1 VGFVAIFFLFLGL
14 WILLRH
20 RGRLTALATF
30 FAFMA
35 MESFDMKIASAG
47 LVLAAFLGVLAAP
60 ARGQAPA
67 SASPAKTVSRTTKA
81 VNYRRA
87 GTAKIDFQGTE
98 LMQQANGEA
107 RVQNKGSR
115 TEIDA
120 KFLGLDEATK
130 FGLEYLTYVLW
141 AVSPGGRAVNLG
153 EVVLKNGA
161 GEVKA
166 ISDMQT
172 FGMIVTAE
180 PYFAVTQPGNTVV
193 LENVFGPATLGK
205 VENIDA
211 SYELLGRGIYSS
223 SNTKIENAIF
233 GIDRKTPLELFEA
246 RNSIRIAHIA
256 LADKYAAPTLAKAEL
271 QLRNA
276 EEVYG
281 RKSDKKFVIAAAR
294 EVVETAEESRVM
306 AVKQKAE
313 EDANAKIA
321 WDKKAAEE
329 REAKARADAVAEVQR
344 RQEAEQARRQA
355 EAAKAEAQRM
365 QQEAQ
370 QAAAAAARQQAEA
383 EKASAAALLQQQ
395 AAQAAADQAA
405 KDRSAAIAQ
414 QRAAE
419 AETGKARQ
427 AAAQAESEK
436 AQLRAQLLSQLNSIL
451 QTRDSA
457 RGLIVNMSDVL
468 FDTGSYTLKP
478 GAREKLAKISGI
490 VLAHPGLSLQ
500 IEGHTDSVGGDDFNQ
515 QLSERR
521 ADSVRD
527 FLAEQGVSASSITAR
542 GFGKMQPVASND
554 TPEGRQRNRRVELV
568 VNGDAIGNTAIASAA
583 PSSQP

>member
-1 VGFVAIFFLFLGL
+1 MLG
-14 WILLRH
+14 I
-20 RGRLTALATF
+20 
-30 FAFMA
+30 
-35 MESFDMKIASAG
+35 
-47 LVLAAFLGVLAAP
+47 LAAP
-60 ARGQAPA
+60 ALGQAP
-67 SASPAKTVSRTTKA
+67 SSVGPAQSVTRTTKA

-87 GTAKIDFQGTE
+87 GGSTKIDFQGTE
-98 LMQQANGEA
+98 LMSSAKGEA
-107 RVQNKGSR
+107 KVQNKGNR
-115 TEIDA
+115 IEIEA
-120 KFLGLDEATK
+120 KFMGLEEATK

-141 AVSPGGRAVNLG
+141 AVSPQGRAVNLG
-153 EVVLKNGA
+153 EIVLKNGS

-166 ISDMQT
+166 ITDMQT

-246 RNSIRIAHIA
+246 RNAVRIAHIA
-256 LADKYAAPTLAKAEL
+256 LADKYAAATLAKAEQ

-276 EEVYG
+276 EEVYAH
-281 RKSDKKFVIAAAR
+281 KSDKKSVEAAAR
-294 EVVETAEESRVM
+294 EVVGTAEEARVM

-313 EDANAKIA
+313 EDAQAKIA
-321 WDKKAAEE
+321 ADKKAAEE
-329 REAKARADAVAEVQR
+329 REAKARADAAAEAQR
-344 RQEAEQARRQA
+344 RLEAEEARKQA
-355 EAAKAEAQRM
+355 EAAQAEAVRM
-365 QQEAQ
+365 KQEAEK
-370 QAAAAAARQQAEA
+370 AAQEAARQKEEA
-383 EKASAAALLQQQ
+383 EKASAAALAQQQ
-395 AAQAAADQAA
+395 AAQA
-405 KDRSAAIAQ
+405 
-414 QRAAE
+414 
-419 AETGKARQ
+419 ETEKARQ
-427 AAAQAESEK
+427 AAAQAEAEK
-436 AQLRAQLLSQLNSIL
+436 AQLRAQLLAQLNSIL

-468 FDTGSYTLKP
+468 FDTGSHTLKP

-490 VLAHPGLSLQ
+490 LLAHPGLTLQ
-500 IEGHTDSVGGDDFNQ
+500 IEGHTDSVGGDEFNQ

-527 FLAEQGVSASSITAR
+527 FLAEQGVPVSSITAR
-542 GFGKMQPVASND
+542 GFGKTQPVASND

-568 VNGDAIGNTAIASAA
+568 VNGSAIGNTTSDSSA
-583 PSSQP
+583 PSSQQ

>member
-1 VGFVAIFFLFLGL
+1 MSLFSSEPHSGRRNGIACNGDRGFYV
-14 WILLRH
+14 
-20 RGRLTALATF
+20 
-30 FAFMA
+30 
-35 MESFDMKIASAG
+35 KIASAF
-47 LVLAAFLGVLAAP
+47 LALTGMFGVLAAP
-60 ARGQAPA
+60 ALAQAP
-67 SASPAKTVSRTTKA
+67 PAAGPVKNVSRTTKA

-87 GTAKIDFQGTE
+87 GGSTKIDFQGTE
-98 LMQQANGEA
+98 LMQQSSGEA
-107 RVQNKGSR
+107 KVQNKGNR
-115 TEIDA
+115 TEIEA
-120 KFLGLDEATK
+120 KFTGLDEATK

-153 EVVLKNGA
+153 EVVLKNGS

-246 RNSIRIAHIA
+246 RNSVRIAHIA
-256 LADKYAAPTLAKAEL
+256 LADKYAASTLAKAEQ
-271 QLRNA
+271 QLKSA
-276 EEVYG
+276 EEIYA
-281 RKSDKKFVIAAAR
+281 RKSDKKSVIAAAR
-294 EVVETAEESRVM
+294 EVVQTAEEARVM

-313 EDANAKIA
+313 EDAQARVAAEKR
-321 WDKKAAEE
+321 AAEE
-329 REAKARADAVAEVQR
+329 RATKARADADAEVKR
-344 RQEAEQARRQA
+344 RQEADQARAQA
-355 EAAKAEAQRM
+355 EAAKADAERM
-365 QQEAQ
+365 KQ
-370 QAAAAAARQQAEA
+370 EA
-383 EKASAAALLQQQ
+383 EKAAAEAARQKQEADQATAAAVAQQQ
-395 AAQAAADQAA
+395 AAQADAAQAA
-405 KDRSAAIAQ
+405 KDRAAAVAQ

-419 AETGKARQ
+419 AETQKARQ
-427 AAAQAESEK
+427 AAAQAEAEK

-490 VLAHPGLSLQ
+490 VLAHPGLMLQ
-500 IEGHTDSVGGDDFNQ
+500 IEGHTDSVGGDEFNQ

-527 FLAEQGVSASSITAR
+527 FLAEQGVAASSITAR
-542 GFGKMQPVASND
+542 GFGKTQPVASND

-568 VNGDAIGNTAIASAA
+568 VNGDAIGNTASASAA
-583 PSSQP
+583 PSSQQ

>member
-1 VGFVAIFFLFLGL
+1 VENGC
-14 WILLRH
+14 
-20 RGRLTALATF
+20 LAEF
-30 FAFMA
+30 I
-35 MESFDMKIASAG
+35 SPSGQWGSNVKIASV
-47 LVLAAFLGVLAAP
+47 VLAATGVLGALAAS
-60 ARGQAPA
+60 ALGQAP
-67 SASPAKTVSRTTKA
+67 SAVSPAKSVSRTTKA

-87 GTAKIDFQGTE
+87 GAARIDFQGTE
-98 LMQQANGEA
+98 LMQSASGEA

-115 TEIDA
+115 TEIEA

-246 RNSIRIAHIA
+246 RNSVRIAHIA
-256 LADKYAAPTLAKAEL
+256 LADKYAASTLSKAEQ

-276 EEVYG
+276 EEVYS
-281 RKSDKKFVIAAAR
+281 RKSDRKSVVAAAR
-294 EVVETAEESRVM
+294 EVVETAEEARVM

-321 WDKKAAEE
+321 ADKKAAED
-329 REAKARADAVAEVQR
+329 REVKARADAAAEGQR
-344 RQEAEQARRQA
+344 RLEAEQARKQA
-355 EAAKAEAQRM
+355 EAAQAEAVRM
-365 QQEAQ
+365 KQEAQ
-370 QAAAAAARQQAEA
+370 QAAAEAARQKAEA
-383 EKASAAALLQQQ
+383 EKASAAALAQQQ
-395 AAQAAADQAA
+395 AAEAEAQKAANERAAAQAAAEQAA
-405 KDRSAAIAQ
+405 RD
-414 QRAAE
+414 RAA
-419 AETGKARQ
+419 AQADAQTARQ
-427 AAAQAESEK
+427 AAAQAEAEK

-490 VLAHPGLSLQ
+490 VLAHPGLTLQ
-500 IEGHTDSVGGDDFNQ
+500 IEGHTDSVGGDEFNQ

-527 FLAEQGVSASSITAR
+527 FLAENGVPASAITAR
-542 GFGKMQPVASND
+542 GFGKTQPVASND
-554 TPEGRQRNRRVELV
+554 SVEGRQRNRRVELV
-568 VNGDAIGNTAIASAA
+568 VNGDAIGNTTSASAA
-583 PSSQP
+583 TSSQR

>member
-1 VGFVAIFFLFLGL
+1 MALWRSSHVKITSARLLAIGILGM
-14 WILLRH
+14 
-20 RGRLTALATF
+20 LAVP
-30 FAFMA
+30 AF
-35 MESFDMKIASAG
+35 
-47 LVLAAFLGVLAAP
+47 
-60 ARGQAPA
+60 GQAPTPTK
-67 SASPAKTVSRTTKA
+67 SVSRTTKA

-87 GTAKIDFQGTE
+87 GAAKIDFQGTE
-98 LMQQANGEA
+98 LMQQASGEA

-193 LENVFGPATLGK
+193 LENIFGPATLGK

-233 GIDRKTPLELFEA
+233 GIDRKTPLELFES

-321 WDKKAAEE
+321 WDKKAA
-329 REAKARADAVAEVQR
+329 
-344 RQEAEQARRQA
+344 
-355 EAAKAEAQRM
+355 
-365 QQEAQ
+365 
-370 QAAAAAARQQAEA
+370 
-383 EKASAAALLQQQ
+383 
-395 AAQAAADQAA
+395 
-405 KDRSAAIAQ
+405 
-414 QRAAE
+414 
-419 AETGKARQ
+419 
-427 AAAQAESEK
+427 
-436 AQLRAQLLSQLNSIL
+436 
-451 QTRDSA
+451 
-457 RGLIVNMSDVL
+457 
-468 FDTGSYTLKP
+468 
-478 GAREKLAKISGI
+478 
-490 VLAHPGLSLQ
+490 
-500 IEGHTDSVGGDDFNQ
+500 
-515 QLSERR
+515 
-521 ADSVRD
+521 
-527 FLAEQGVSASSITAR
+527 
-542 GFGKMQPVASND
+542 
-554 TPEGRQRNRRVELV
+554 
-568 VNGDAIGNTAIASAA
+568 
-583 PSSQP
+583 

>member
-1 VGFVAIFFLFLGL
+1 MTSPSPAI
-14 WILLRH
+14 R
-20 RGRLTALATF
+20 
-30 FAFMA
+30 
-35 MESFDMKIASAG
+35 EFDVKIAS
-47 LVLAAFLGVLAAP
+47 VCLAVTGIFGVFAAP
-60 ARGQAPA
+60 ALSQAPSSAGPPA
-67 SASPAKTVSRTTKA
+67 SVSRTTKA

-87 GTAKIDFQGTE
+87 GSITKIDFQGTE
-98 LMQQANGEA
+98 LMSGATGEA
-107 RVQNKGSR
+107 RVQSKSNR
-115 TEIDA
+115 IEIEA

-153 EVVLKNGA
+153 EVVLKTGGA
-161 GEVKA
+161 QVKA
-166 ISDMQT
+166 IITDMQT

-223 SNTKIENAIF
+223 SNTRIENAIF
-233 GIDRKTPLELFEA
+233 GIDRKTPLEVFEA
-246 RNSIRIAHIA
+246 RNAVRIAHIA
-256 LADKYAAPTLAKAEL
+256 LADKYAPSMVAKAEQ
-271 QLRNA
+271 QLRGM
-276 EEVYG
+276 EEAYAQHRD
-281 RKSDKKFVIAAAR
+281 RKSVEAAAR
-294 EVVETAEESRVM
+294 EVVGSAEEARVM

-313 EDANAKIA
+313 EDANAKA
-321 WDKKAAEE
+321 AADKKAAED
-329 REAKARADAVAEVQR
+329 REAKARADAIAEVQR
-344 RQEAEQARRQA
+344 RKDAELARQQA
-355 EAAKAEAQRM
+355 ETAKAEALRM
-365 QQEAQ
+365 QQEDQ

-405 KDRSAAIAQ
+405 KDRA
-414 QRAAE
+414 AAE
-419 AETGKARQ
+419 AETLKARQ
-427 AAAQAESEK
+427 ATAQAEAEK
-436 AQLRAQLLSQLNSIL
+436 AQLRSQLLNQLNSIL

-527 FLAEQGVSASSITAR
+527 FLA
-542 GFGKMQPVASND
+542 
-554 TPEGRQRNRRVELV
+554 
-568 VNGDAIGNTAIASAA
+568 
-583 PSSQP
+583 

>member
-1 VGFVAIFFLFLGL
+1 MPA
-14 WILLRH
+14 
-20 RGRLTALATF
+20 GRAFGQITPLSGPTA
-30 FAFMA
+30 
-35 MESFDMKIASAG
+35 
-47 LVLAAFLGVLAAP
+47 
-60 ARGQAPA
+60 
-67 SASPAKTVSRTTKA
+67 TVSRTTKA

-87 GTAKIDFQGTE
+87 GGSTKIDFHGTE

-107 RVQNKGSR
+107 KVQNKGSR
-115 TEIDA
+115 TDIEA
-120 KFLGLDEATK
+120 KFAGLDEATK

-153 EVVLKNGA
+153 EVVLKNGS

-246 RNSIRIAHIA
+246 RNSLRIARIA
-256 LADKYAAPTLAKAEL
+256 LADRYAASTLAKAEQ

-276 EEVYG
+276 EEVYA
-281 RKSDKKFVIAAAR
+281 RKSDKKSVIAAAR
-294 EVVETAEESRVM
+294 EVVETAEEARVM

-313 EDANAKIA
+313 EDAQARVAAEKR
-321 WDKKAAEE
+321 AAEE
-329 REAKARADAVAEVQR
+329 RAAKARADADAEVKR
-344 RQEAEQARRQA
+344 RQEADQARAQAETAKAEAVRMQQQAEKASQEAARQQQEAERQKQEAEQAR
-355 EAAKAEAQRM
+355 
-365 QQEAQ
+365 
-370 QAAAAAARQQAEA
+370 AAAQA
-383 EKASAAALLQQQ
+383 QQQ
-395 AAQAAADQAA
+395 AA
-405 KDRSAAIAQ
+405 IQ
-414 QRAAE
+414 QQHAAE
-419 AETGKARQ
+419 AETEKARQ
-427 AAAQAESEK
+427 AAAQAEAEK

-468 FDTGSYTLKP
+468 FDTGSSTLKP

-490 VLAHPGLSLQ
+490 LLAHPGLTLQ
-500 IEGHTDSVGGDDFNQ
+500 IEGHTDSVGSDEFNQ

-527 FLAEQGVSASSITAR
+527 FLAEQGVPASIITAR
-542 GFGKMQPVASND
+542 GFGKTQPVASND

-568 VNGDAIGNTAIASAA
+568 VNGAAIGAA
-583 PSSQP
+583 AATTTP